1 MADSTNVQ
9 GAAEK
14 ISGLLNPKEGQSEPE
29 TKAEPSEQP
38 QEEVKKEEP
47 STESQSSSGET
58 PKEEASENTEIKEET
73 QTELE
78 EPNLHRLKVQGQEI
92 EVSLDELKA
101 GYSRDSDYRQKT
113 HSLSLEKKD
122 LETQKDSL
130 RHNYDTR
137 LGELNDLIST
147 ADGFI
152 RQQQGSKDLQKL
164 WEEDPTSAARLDYQL
179 REQTRQ
185 IDDMKSKAKDAYTK
199 QYNEYLDT
207 QRQLA
212 AAKIPEYSDPNK
224 ADQFRT
230 DMRSSLRSYGF
241 TDPEIGNLADHR
253 FLMVIKD
260 AMGYKSVKDK
270 KPIVQKKVA
279 NAPKVIKSGVA
290 KSNLGSGREVI
301 KNKINKL
308 SKTGHIKDAQSAILE
323 MINLKSQTKR

>member
-1 MADSTNVQ
+1 MAESTNVQ
-9 GAAEK
+9 GAADK
-14 ISGLLNPKEGQSEPE
+14 IKGLLNPEQGQSEPE
-29 TKAEPSEQP
+29 KKAEPSEQP

-47 STESQSSSGET
+47 SKESQSSSGET
-58 PKEEASENTEIKEET
+58 QKEEASENTEIKEET
-73 QTELE
+73 QTASE
-78 EPNLHRLKVQGQEI
+78 EPELHRVKVQGQEL
-92 EVSLDELKA
+92 EVTLDELKA

-113 HSLSLEKKD
+113 HSLGLEKKD
-122 LETQKDSL
+122 LEAQKTSL
-130 RHNYDTR
+130 RQNYDTR

-179 REQTRQ
+179 RQQTRQ
-185 IDDMKSKAKDAYTK
+185 IDDMKSKAKEAYDK
-199 QYNEYLDT
+199 QYSEYLDT

-230 DMRSSLRSYGF
+230 DMRTSLRSYGF
-241 TDPEIGNLADHR
+241 TDQEIGSVADHR

-279 NAPKVIKSGVA
+279 NAPKVIKAGVA
-290 KSNLGSGREVI
+290 KSNVSSGREAI
-301 KNKINKL
+301 KQKIGKL
-308 SKTGHIKDAQSAILE
+308 RKSGHIKDAQSAILD
-323 MINLKSQTKR
+323 MINLKSQQKR

>member
-9 GAAEK
+9 GAADK
-14 ISGLLNPKEGQSEPE
+14 IKGLLNPEQGQSEPE
-29 TKAEPSEQP
+29 KKAEPSEQP

-47 STESQSSSGET
+47 SKESQSSSGET
-58 PKEEASENTEIKEET
+58 QKEEASENTEIKEET
-73 QTELE
+73 QTESE
-78 EPNLHRLKVQGQEI
+78 EPDLHRLKVNGQEI

-113 HSLSLEKKD
+113 HSLSLERKD
-122 LETQKDSL
+122 LETQKDSF
-130 RHNYDTR
+130 RQNYDTR

-179 REQTRQ
+179 RQQTRQ

-230 DMRSSLRSYGF
+230 DMRTSLRSYGF
-241 TDPEIGNLADHR
+241 TDQEIGNLADHR

-279 NAPKVIKSGVA
+279 NAPKVIKAGVA
-290 KSNLGSGREVI
+290 KSNASSGREAI
-301 KNKINKL
+301 RNKIGKL
-308 SKTGHIKDAQSAILE
+308 RKSGHIKDAQSAILD
-323 MINLKSQTKR
+323 MINLKSQQKR

>member
-130 RHNYDTR
+130 RQNYDTR